1 MNPHPTIPTAIELH
15 RQSRTLELRYA
26 DGGHHTLSCEY
37 LRVHSPSAEVR
48 GHGAGQETLQTG
60 KINVAITDIKPV
72 GNYAVQF
79 TFSDGHDT
87 GIYSWS
93 YLHELCENREA
104 WWDDYLR
111 RLHDA
116 GASRDPEVQVVR
128 LGGLQS
134 PAPSSEVASWEPPE
148 AGPR

>member
-1 MNPHPTIPTAIELH
+1 MIPAAIELH

-26 DGGHHTLSCEY
+26 DGTQFTLSCEY
-37 LRVHSPSAEVR
+37 LRVYSPSAEVR
-48 GHGAGQETLQTG
+48 GHGEGQEKLQTG

-93 YLHELCENREA
+93 YLRELCDNREA

-111 RLHDA
+111 RLHEA

-128 LGGLQS
+128 LGGLS
-134 PAPSSEVASWEPPE
+134 APAKSSAAPVGSWEPPQK
-148 AGPR
+148 